1 MRKPLDERYLSRY
14 RLNCHQ
20 GCLAVSREAEIT
32 PLTPEPGN
40 AGGGSVRRE
49 PQTSVHPGGG
59 KAVDMR
65 FFISLISLFFA
76 TFATANTV
84 TVLTHGSFDLSLDVV
99 EQFTAETGIEIVFL
113 PAGDAG
119 EALNRAILTKGRPL
133 GDVLF
138 GVDNAMLVRAR
149 AEGIFEPYASPE
161 LARVHSDFLVD
172 DHIVTPATVGFVN
185 PNIDVAEL
193 AERAIDTPTDLAQF
207 TQSEFSNLVTVQD
220 PASSS
225 TGFAFLLA
233 TISRFGD
240 PLAGIE
246 PAVSHPGD
254 PASWI
259 AYWAQLRDNGVEVTD
274 GWTDGYYT
282 LFSYH
287 GGTYPV
293 IASYASSPAFEVMY
307 GPDEPFTPPINMV
320 GTGTA
325 YRQIEYAGVLA
336 GAKNVAGAHA
346 FLDFLLSRAVQEDI
360 PLRMSVYPVV
370 TDAAIPAEFTEYGT
384 VPTRAVLPAVP
395 GDVVLAHQDRW
406 LQVWTDVVMYGA
418 DIPVQ

>member
-1 MRKPLDERYLSRY
+1 M
-14 RLNCHQ
+14 
-20 GCLAVSREAEIT
+20 
-32 PLTPEPGN
+32 
-40 AGGGSVRRE
+40 RRE

-59 KAVDMR
+59 KVVRMR
-65 FFISLISLFFA
+65 FFIPLITLLFAMFA
-76 TFATANTV
+76 SANTV
-84 TVLTHGSFDLSLDVV
+84 TVLTHGSFDLSLAVV
-99 EQFTAETGIEIVFL
+99 EQFTEETGIEIVFL

-119 EALNRAILTKGRPL
+119 EVLNRAILTKGRPL

-138 GVDNAMLVRAR
+138 GVDNALLVRAR

-161 LARVHSDFLVD
+161 LTRVHPDFHVD
-172 DHIVTPATVGFVN
+172 DYLVTPATVGFVN
-185 PNIDVAEL
+185 PNIDVAQL
-193 AERAIDTPTDLAQF
+193 AERGIEIPTDLAQLATPEFATLF
-207 TQSEFSNLVTVQD
+207 TAQD

-240 PLAGIE
+240 PIAGIE

-254 PASWI
+254 PASWLE
-259 AYWAQLRDNGVEVTD
+259 YWAQLRDNGLEITD

-307 GPDEPFTPPINMV
+307 GPDEPFTAPINMA

-336 GAKNVAGAHA
+336 GAKNVEGAQA

-370 TDAAIPAEFTEYGT
+370 TDAAIPQEFTEYGT
-384 VPTRAVLPAVP
+384 VSASSVLPAVP
-395 GDVVLAHQDRW
+395 GDVVLEHQDRW
-406 LQVWTDVVMYGA
+406 LQAWTDVVMYGA
-418 DIPVQ
+418 DVPVQ